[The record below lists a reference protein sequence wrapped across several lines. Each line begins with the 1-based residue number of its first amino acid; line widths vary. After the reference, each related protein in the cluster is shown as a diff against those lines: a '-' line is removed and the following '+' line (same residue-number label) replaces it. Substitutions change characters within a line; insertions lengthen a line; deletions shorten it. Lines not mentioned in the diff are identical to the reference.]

1 LLAIGVQKSYANELL
16 VSNPNMNSII
26 ELQESMGFTD
36 ESLSV
41 NTDKA
46 QTEIK
51 TNKNW
56 KRYTKNS
63 IPI

>member
-1 LLAIGVQKSYANELL
+1 
-16 VSNPNMNSII
+16 MNSII

>member
-1 LLAIGVQKSYANELL
+1 MAIGVQKSYANELL
-16 VSNPNMNSII
+16 VSNLNMNSII
-26 ELQESMGFTD
+26 ELQESMDFTD

>member
-1 LLAIGVQKSYANELL
+1 LTIGVQKSYANELL

-26 ELQESMGFTD
+26 ELQESMDFTD